1 MDLEYW
7 LWPSFT
13 LAVVDVRLIPKE
25 EMTRLNISAKW
36 ERTKGIL
43 IFSPNRFRPF
53 NWASSKAVSR
63 QIDKFIIA
71 TPATPSYN
79 RVLT

>member
-25 EMTRLNISAKW
+25 EMKCPKITAKW

-43 IFSPNRFRPF
+43 IFSPDRFRSF
-53 NWASSKAVSR
+53 DWAPSGAVSR

-71 TPATPSYN
+71 TPAALSYN
-79 RVLT
+79 RVLK